1 MTALL
6 EEITFVG
13 LFTLGILT
21 SFSPCSIAIL
31 LAFLSYVVGVSR
43 TVRKGLLI
51 GLTFTLGLSII
62 LFIIGFA
69 VSYVG
74 VLSRSQR
81 IFYGVAGALFILF
94 GLNNLGAF
102 EKIKI
107 PKPKSSLSLIM
118 RLESFQN
125 LRLAAINKFSKYHYL
140 VGSLALGLVLG
151 LVWGPCSISLIFP
164 VLILVMAQATTPL
177 YGGALLFTFG
187 LGHGIPI
194 ILASTAL
201 VGVREIADKRFALA
215 GLWFKKIFGI
225 ILIAVSVWMF
235 LIFFNIPLE
244 EYAGS
249 FVLIK

>member
-1 MTALL
+1 MIALL

-21 SFSPCSIAIL
+21 SLSPCSIAIL
-31 LAFLSYVVGVSR
+31 LAFLSYAVGVSR
-43 TVRKGLLI
+43 TARRGLVM
-51 GLTFTLGLSII
+51 GLAFTLGLSTIMF
-62 LFIIGFA
+62 LIGFA
-69 VSYVG
+69 VSYLG
-74 VLSRSQR
+74 VISRSQN

-107 PKPKSSLSLIM
+107 PKPKGTLSLIM

-125 LRLAAINKFSKYHYL
+125 LRLLAIDRFSKYHFL
-140 VGSLALGLVLG
+140 VGSFALGIVLG

-164 VLILVMAQATTPL
+164 VVILVMAQATTPL

-187 LGHGIPI
+187 LGHGVPI
-194 ILASTAL
+194 LLTSTAL
-201 VGVREIADKRFALA
+201 VGVREIVDKKIVLA
-215 GLWFKKIFGI
+215 SMWFKKIFGI

-235 LIFFNIPLE
+235 LNFFNIL
-244 EYAGS
+244 
-249 FVLIK
+249 